1 MGTDCIR
8 FTGRMLFLSDDPSKL
23 SRQLHGEDLAL
34 ADALPL
40 RQQVSE
46 DEIVP
51 GWVGFYFYQRLGDFP
66 YLGLLSG
73 GCFPISEGAVARGR
87 FQVVVSGR
95 DHGAPGAKVVAP
107 FAEVSAGVKLV
118 IAESFD
124 ELYLQNCHALGL
136 LTSTDLGLVDRL
148 RQGEALPMATFTAGL
163 DQLTAEIVGVGG
175 TFAYTKA
182 RLQGTA
188 VLPLPSGGPRPM
200 TLAEKILARAA
211 VTRFAP
217 PEQGLAGVSPGDGL
231 LVKADWRISHEGAT
245 LLAASMLQTRLAGET
260 LLAEPTHIIAFRD
273 HLAFKSHFQA
283 HDERQ
288 PGLLSTVERMNR
300 LQVDFCEAH
309 GIQLLGETPAG
320 TSEGISHILMTDR
333 YVLPG
338 QVIVGTDSH
347 SCHSGALGA
356 LAFGVGAAEL
366 ANAWVT
372 GDLRFTVPDSCRV
385 RLHGHL
391 PPGVSSKDLVLHL
404 LTLPVLRDGKVKGLI
419 LEYQG
424 EALAGLGTDERSTLT
439 NMAADLGALAGIMA
453 PDEETLRF
461 LKARRGLDAVL
472 EPWMHSDPE
481 ARFKYTL
488 DVDCSSLKVM
498 VAAPGNPGNGMPLAE
513 LERKVRIDIA
523 YVGSCTGGKR
533 EDIALVHEVVRWAL
547 AHGHKVPLQVQFFIQ
562 LGSEDVWRYAEGQGW
577 LGAFEEVGARV
588 LYPGCGAC
596 INAGPGISTRPDQVT
611 VSAVNRNFP
620 GRSGPGQVWLA
631 SPATVAASA
640 LCGRLSGFQELQD
653 GE

>member
-8 FTGRMLFLSDDPSKL
+8 LTGRLLFLSEDPLKL
-23 SRQLHGEDLAL
+23 DRQLHGEDLTL
-34 ADALPL
+34 AQALPL
-40 RQQVSE
+40 RQQVGE

-66 YLGLLSG
+66 YLGLVSG
-73 GCFPISEGAVARGR
+73 GSFPISEGAVARGR

-95 DHGAPGAKVVAP
+95 DHGAPGTKVVAP
-107 FAEVSAGVKLV
+107 FAEVSAGVRLV

-124 ELYLQNCHALGL
+124 ELYLQNAHALGL
-136 LTSTDLGLVDRL
+136 LTSTDMGLVDRL
-148 RQGEALPMATFTAGL
+148 RQGEAIPMATFTAGL
-163 DQLTAEIVGVGG
+163 DQLTTAIIGAGG
-175 TFAYTKA
+175 TFAYTRA

-188 VLPLPSGGPRPM
+188 VLPLPCGDPRPM

-211 VTRFAP
+211 VTRFDP
-217 PEQGLAGVSPGDGL
+217 PAQGLDGVAPGDGL

-245 LLAASMLQTRLAGET
+245 LLAASMLQTRLEAGIR
-260 LLAEPTHIIAFRD
+260 LADPSRIIAFRD
-273 HLAFKSHFQA
+273 HLAFKSHFQG

-288 PGLLSTVERMNR
+288 AGLVGTVERMNR
-300 LQVDFCEAH
+300 LQVDFCEGH
-309 GIQLLGETPAG
+309 GIQLLGETPTG

-333 YVLPG
+333 YALPG
-338 QVIVGTDSH
+338 QLIVGTDSH

-372 GDLRFTVPDSCRV
+372 GDLRFTVPESCLV
-385 RLHGHL
+385 RLHGRL
-391 PPGVSSKDLVLHL
+391 PHGVSSKDLVLHL
-404 LTLPVLRDGKVKGLI
+404 LTLPALRDGKVKGRI

-424 EALAGLGTDERSTLT
+424 EALAGLGTDERATLT

-453 PDEETLRF
+453 PDGETLRF
-461 LKARRGLDAVL
+461 LKERRGVEVIL
-472 EPWMHSDPE
+472 EPWMRSDPE
-481 ARFKYTL
+481 ARFAQSV
-488 DVDCSSLKVM
+488 DVDCSSLQVM
-498 VAAPGNPGNGMPLAE
+498 VAAPGDPGNGVPLAE
-513 LERKVRIDIA
+513 LDRKVRIDIA

-533 EDIALVHEVVRWAL
+533 EDIEQVHDVVRWAL
-547 AHGHKVPLQVQFFIQ
+547 AHGHKVPLHVQFFVQ
-562 LGSEDVWRYAEGQGW
+562 LGSEDVWRHAEKQGW
-577 LGAFEEVGARV
+577 LASFEEVGARV

-596 INAGPGISTRPDQVT
+596 INAGPGVSTRPDQVT

-640 LCGRLSGFQELQD
+640 LCGRLSAFQELQD
-653 GE
+653 DE

>member
-1 MGTDCIR
+1 
-8 FTGRMLFLSDDPSKL
+8 MLFLSDDPLKL
-23 SRQLHGEDLAL
+23 ERQIRGEDLTLSA
-34 ADALPL
+34 ALPL
-40 RQQVSE
+40 RQKVTE

-66 YLGLLSG
+66 YLGLLCG

-107 FAEVSAGVKLV
+107 FAEVSAGVRLV

-136 LTSTDLGLVDRL
+136 LTSTDLTLVDRL
-148 RQGEALPMATFTAGL
+148 REGEELPMATFTAGL
-163 DQLTAEIVGVGG
+163 DRLTTEIVSHGG
-175 TFAYTKA
+175 TFAYTRA

-188 VLPLPSGGPRPM
+188 VLHLPSGRARPM

-211 VTRFAP
+211 VTRFDP
-217 PEQGLAGVSPGDGL
+217 PEQGLEGVAPGDGL

-245 LLAASMLQTRLAGET
+245 LLAASMLQTRLDEGT
-260 LLAEPTHIIAFRD
+260 PLADPSHIIAFRD
-273 HLAFKSHFQA
+273 HLAFKSHFQS

-288 PGLLSTVERMNR
+288 PGLLNTVERMNR
-300 LQVDFCEAH
+300 LQVDFCAAH
-309 GIQLLGETPAG
+309 GIQLLGETPTG
-320 TSEGISHILMTDR
+320 TTEGICHILMTDR

-347 SCHSGALGA
+347 TCHSGALGA

-372 GDLRFTVPDSCRV
+372 GDLRFTVPDTIRV
-385 RLHGHL
+385 RLLGRLPHG
-391 PPGVSSKDLVLHL
+391 VYAKDLVLHL
-404 LTLPVLRDGKVKGLI
+404 LTLPALRGGRVKGRI

-453 PDEETLRF
+453 PDAETLRF
-461 LKARRGLDAVL
+461 LKERRGLDALL
-472 EPWMHSDPE
+472 EPWMRSDPE
-481 ARFKYTL
+481 ARFADSI
-488 DVDCSSLKVM
+488 DVDCARLQVM
-498 VAAPGNPGNGMPLAE
+498 VAAPGDPGNGLALAE
-513 LERKVRIDIA
+513 LGRRVAVDLA

-533 EDIALVHEVVRWAL
+533 EDIEQVHEVVRWAL
-547 AHGHKVPLQVQFFIQ
+547 AHGHKVPLQVQFFVQ
-562 LGSEDVWRYAEGQGW
+562 LGSEDVWRYAEGRGW
-577 LGAFEEVGARV
+577 LADFEEVGARV

-640 LCGRLSGFQELQD
+640 LCGRLCTVHELQD